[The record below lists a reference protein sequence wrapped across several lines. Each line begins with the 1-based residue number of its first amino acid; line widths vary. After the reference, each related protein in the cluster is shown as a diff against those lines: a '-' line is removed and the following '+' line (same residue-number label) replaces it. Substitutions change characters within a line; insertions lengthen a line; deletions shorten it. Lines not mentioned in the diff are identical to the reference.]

1 MRYISADI
9 GGFSKYGNASEIV
22 KMMKEAGFTAYD
34 ASMVNGG
41 LLDWMLYADDWQEK
55 AKEFRAYADEL
66 GIKCNQSHAPFSS
79 ARANDEK
86 YNEWMFPRL
95 IRAIE
100 VSGILGVKVCVVHP
114 CNDWGAEQNAEF
126 YKKLEPIARKAGV
139 KIGVENMWNC
149 VNWGTPEFRATP
161 AACSHH
167 DDFKAHLDLLPSDVF
182 VACVDIGHAE
192 MKGLETSAAEMIETL
207 GERVQALHIHDV
219 DLTHDNHQI
228 PFTQA
233 IDFEKVIEALRK
245 VQYQGDITFEA
256 TYGMRAVPKA
266 LQAPLARYM
275 VAIANYFKEEL
286 EKE

>member
-1 MRYISADI
+1 MQYISADI
-9 GGFSKYGNASEIV
+9 GGFSKYGNAREIV

-79 ARANDEK
+79 VRANDEK

-114 CNDWGAEQNAEF
+114 CNDWNAEQNAEF
-126 YKKLEPIARKAGV
+126 YKRLEPIARKAGV

-149 VNWGTPEFRATP
+149 VNWGTPEFRATK

-192 MKGLETSAAEMIETL
+192 MKGLETSAVEMIETL